1 MKIGTAIIIF
11 FVAIIAL
18 VAEFILYMIFGIGA
32 ILSGGINSLTG
43 TAFFFVT
50 LMVMTIATGVLAP
63 ICAII
68 QIIVDKVMDV
78 KKIKSQKQNKITELF
93 LKDIGTSLLLIFL
106 ALILILMIVFGSVGM
121 EEVNKNVQ
129 KEGILDTSS
138 ISQKP
143 NTVKSKETADT
154 SSIVPKTQNVSE
166 TKLKIYTEQDV
177 KDVVAEAKGMAD
189 NLEQKKAF
197 WAKYTITQGQSY
209 LVMFTPYANTVG
221 IITGSIEKYDE
232 YTLDTVRQLINLD
245 NVYTT
250 AFNIQTS
257 EYISSWDTSN
267 VRAVIEY
274 GNGYICRGK
283 IDKVDSETG
292 EMDANYNYNYKTSIS
307 ATFDCYSDIHKQTIK
322 FIYIAGNFK
331 VTFNAD
337 MTKYK

>member
-189 NLEQKKAF
+189 NLDQKKVF
-197 WAKYTITQGQSY
+197 YAKYTITQ
-209 LVMFTPYANTVG
+209 
-221 IITGSIEKYDE
+221 
-232 YTLDTVRQLINLD
+232 
-245 NVYTT
+245 
-250 AFNIQTS
+250 
-257 EYISSWDTSN
+257 
-267 VRAVIEY
+267 
-274 GNGYICRGK
+274 
-283 IDKVDSETG
+283 
-292 EMDANYNYNYKTSIS
+292 
-307 ATFDCYSDIHKQTIK
+307 
-322 FIYIAGNFK
+322 
-331 VTFNAD
+331 
-337 MTKYK
+337 

>member
-32 ILSGGINSLTG
+32 AFSGSINSLAG

-50 LMVMTIATGVLAP
+50 LMVMTITTGVLAP

-68 QIIVDKVMDV
+68 QMIVNKVMDV

-106 ALILILMIVFGSVGM
+106 TLILIFMIIFGSVGM
-121 EEVNKNVQ
+121 KEVNKNTQ
-129 KEGILDTSS
+129 NNGILDTSPT
-138 ISQKP
+138 SQKS
-143 NTVKSKETADT
+143 NAVENKETADT
-154 SSIVPKTQNVSE
+154 SSIAPKSQNVSE

-189 NLEQKKAF
+189 NLDQKKAF
-197 WAKYTITQGQSY
+197 YAKYTITQGQSY

-221 IITGSIEKYDE
+221 VITGAIEKYDE

-250 AFNIQTS
+250 AFNIETP
-257 EYISSWDTSN
+257 EYISSWDTST

-274 GNGYICRGK
+274 GNGDICRGK
-283 IDKVDSETG
+283 IDKVDSEAG

-307 ATFDCYSDIHKQTIK
+307 ATFDCFSDIHKQNVK
-322 FIYIAGNFK
+322 FIYIAGNSK
-331 VTFNAD
+331 VTFNVD